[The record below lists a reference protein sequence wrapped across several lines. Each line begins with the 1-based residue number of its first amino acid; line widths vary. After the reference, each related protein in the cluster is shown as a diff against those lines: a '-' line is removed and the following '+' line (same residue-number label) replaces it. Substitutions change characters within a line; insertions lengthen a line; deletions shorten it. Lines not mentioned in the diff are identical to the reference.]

1 MSADALSVFLR
12 VIHKNISVLQDKI
25 ISIQMNVHFAST
37 SNVFVQTSLILVF
50 ISRVNFF
57 SDLNNCVKKE
67 TKNHVEFVSKQLSWN
82 NFKLNAN
89 EKKTNQSLLKLRIYD
104 RDKVQNFWF
113 FIFISSTDIKTEKS
127 KTSNSL
133 ACFKTKLLSF
143 FA

>member
-12 VIHKNISVLQDKI
+12 VIHKNISVLKDKI
-25 ISIQMNVHFAST
+25 ISIRLNVHFAST
-37 SNVFVQTSLILVF
+37 SNFFAQTSLILVF
-50 ISRVNFF
+50 ISRVNLF

-82 NFKLNAN
+82 SLMQTK
-89 EKKTNQSLLKLRIYD
+89 KKTNQFLLKLRIVD

-143 FA
+143 A